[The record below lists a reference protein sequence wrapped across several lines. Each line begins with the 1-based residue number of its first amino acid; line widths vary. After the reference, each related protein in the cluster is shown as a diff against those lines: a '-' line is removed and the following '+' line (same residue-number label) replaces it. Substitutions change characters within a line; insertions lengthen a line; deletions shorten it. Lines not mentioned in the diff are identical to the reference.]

1 MLSHRG
7 LKQELIEELASKMP
21 QIEEKNETNQNS
33 STITLSDKNQ
43 INNLIISPVVNYG
56 YHQNVY
62 NWGWTRSDRKQEVLK

>member
-1 MLSHRG
+1 
-7 LKQELIEELASKMP
+7 MP
-21 QIEEKNETNQNS
+21 PDRRKKSNQNS

-62 NWGWTRSDRKQEVLK
+62 YWGWTRSDRKQEVLK

>member
-21 QIEEKNETNQNS
+21 PDRRKKPNQNS